1 MATKSTS
8 VQSWS
13 AHLGLA
19 IGLVSLLSGCLRP
32 PTPARPPVE
41 ASRSVQLPVG
51 EHLVLGNPSQAAQT
65 DPDNYLLTKP
75 QFALCFNKSR
85 GIANWVSWHLG
96 PEWRGAAARTKSF
109 RPDPDLPAGFSTIR
123 TADYERTGFDR
134 GHLCPSDD
142 RDNSPTDNAA
152 TFVLS
157 NVVPQAPLNNRE
169 TWKYLEEYARTLVDQ
184 GNEVYLTAGPTGV
197 GGDGEAGSATS
208 IAGGRVTVPAA
219 LWKVLLVLPNGTDDL
234 NRIGPNTRVIA
245 VYMPNTQANP
255 NLPWRRYQ
263 LTVNELEQKTGYHF
277 FTNLP
282 ADVQQTLKSQG
293 VQSN

>member
-1 MATKSTS
+1 MVTKSTS
-8 VQSWS
+8 V
-13 AHLGLA
+13 HNRLA
-19 IGLVSLLSGCLRP
+19 SLSLVIALTTVVSGCLRS
-32 PTPARPPVE
+32 PAPSRPPVQ
-41 ASRSVQLPVG
+41 ASIPAQLPAS
-51 EHLVLGNPSQAAQT
+51 EHLTLGNPSGAAQT
-65 DPDNYLLTKP
+65 DPDNYLVNKP

-85 GIANWVSWHLG
+85 GIANWVSWHLSLD
-96 PEWRGAAARTKSF
+96 WRGTATRTKSF
-109 RPDPDLPAGFSTIR
+109 RPDLDLPAGFSTIR

-142 RDNSPTDNAA
+142 RDKSPTDNAA

-169 TWKYLEEYARTLVDQ
+169 TWKYLEDYARKLVDQ
-184 GNEVYLTAGPTGV
+184 GNEVYITAGATGV
-197 GGDGEAGSATS
+197 GGDGELGTATS

-219 LWKVLLVLPNGTDDL
+219 LWKVLLVLPNGSDDL

-245 VYMPNTQANP
+245 VYMTNTQANP
-255 NLPWRRYQ
+255 NLSWQRYQ

-282 ADVQQTLKSQG
+282 ADVQQALKSQG
-293 VQSN
+293 TQSN